1 MPRILYFL
9 FILIAIED
17 TYAWNKSLRLER
29 LVSDS
34 RYAVGF
40 YGLLRT
46 YVIDAVQKNIHD
58 TLLSPNQE
66 DGGVDVFW
74 HIYAD
79 DRERDQRRAL
89 NNIRSQPWTAG
100 LVVEPWRFHHGESS
114 SHQER
119 SPASP
124 NPSSVTRDN
133 SLCAKLPLPSWLL
146 AEFRRDHPIILNGS
160 SYGGSIGY
168 NEAGILSHWRKKK
181 LLCDLI
187 TTASSKKK
195 TEYSVVVVSRS
206 DVIYGVARGQ
216 PLPIHF
222 RHFEIARNES
232 VLVVPEKGD
241 YLNG

>member
-1 MPRILYFL
+1 MPRILFL
-9 FILIAIED
+9 LFTLIAIED
-17 TYAWNKSLRLER
+17 TYAWNESLRLER

-100 LVVEPWRFHHGESS
+100 LVVEPWKFHHGESS
-114 SHQER
+114 SQQQR
-119 SPASP
+119 SLASP
-124 NPSSVTRDN
+124 NPSSRSPQISRAPVGRGN
-133 SLCAKLPLPSWLL
+133 SKRVSLALKPLVCSQLQRS
-146 AEFRRDHPIILNGS
+146 RR
-160 SYGGSIGY
+160 
-168 NEAGILSHWRKKK
+168 A
-181 LLCDLI
+181 
-187 TTASSKKK
+187 
-195 TEYSVVVVSRS
+195 V
-206 DVIYGVARGQ
+206 GQ
-216 PLPIHF
+216 PPPC
-222 RHFEIARNES
+222 AR
-232 VLVVPEKGD
+232 
-241 YLNG
+241 